1 MACSFRDSI
10 LSYINLLHCNNNCL
24 SLFFFKSLIL
34 MLKSSFG
41 DPMRPTSGRELD
53 TISTISSPCHVPL
66 LVSRKSIICNDLE
79 LIPQFPRSF
88 NEFTYTWGSDQGI
101 CSWIVEWLPNPDG
114 EGTMPSFPEIHPN
127 WEIKCLMP
135 GFFVCQFFSLT
146 EKAPLDIFFQ
156 ATSLYP
162 SISATKIQDVILPS
176 RIYARTLHENLA
188 SESVN
193 SHCYSKFQKS
203 FF

>member
-1 MACSFRDSI
+1 
-10 LSYINLLHCNNNCL
+10 
-24 SLFFFKSLIL
+24 
-34 MLKSSFG
+34 
-41 DPMRPTSGRELD
+41 MRPTSGQELD
-53 TISTISSPCHVPL
+53 TISTISSRCHVPL

-114 EGTMPSFPEIHPN
+114 EGTVPSFPEIHPK

-135 GFFVCQFFSLT
+135 GFFVRQFFSLT
-146 EKAPLDIFFQ
+146 KKNALDIFFQ
-156 ATSLYP
+156 ATSLYR
-162 SISATKIQDVILPS
+162 SISTTKIQDVKLPS
-176 RIYARTLHENLA
+176 CTYTRTFHENGA
-188 SESVN
+188 SESIN

-203 FF
+203 FFNYMGLTDTSKFPICQKLNMRWIIV